1 MVLGGN
7 SKEIWRSYGRKVIDG
22 DARVIYCLR
31 ESLVVI
37 FMAANNSSIQK
48 KSRFLFIDELYVFSM
63 TRARRGEVQ
72 FIAIQPSIHR
82 KCFLLTNFLHKNM
95 YEKVCA
101 I

>member
-63 TRARRGEVQ
+63 TSSRRGEVQ
-72 FIAIQPSIHR
+72 FIAIQPSIQR
-82 KCFLLTNFLHKNM
+82 KCFLLSNFLHKNM
-95 YEKVCA
+95 YEKVWA